1 MNLNKLAK
9 KYKSDKY
16 GSHFYT
22 PVYQKYMEGKKN
34 KKINIF
40 EIGVGG
46 LEPKVG
52 YSGLKTGGS
61 TFIELAKFFTLSTVS
76 A

>member
-16 GSHFYT
+16 GAHFYT
-22 PVYQKYMEGKKN
+22 PIYQKYMSPKKKN
-34 KKINIF
+34 INIF

-52 YSGLKTGGS
+52 YSGLKTGGEI
-61 TFIELAKFFTLSTVS
+61 FLKKEL
-76 A
+76 